1 MFDDFERD
9 INKNRFN
16 IPVLNEYYDQLFK
29 ELVELFEECTEAVE
43 CFHGGEY
50 VYSGRD
56 WNSEEFWR
64 VTLSESIRYSD
75 GIILAQQ
82 RDKQK
87 KEELGPFC
95 SRYLKNI

>member
-1 MFDDFERD
+1 MFDDFEQD

-16 IPVLNEYYDQLFK
+16 MPVLNRYYEQLFK
-29 ELVELFEECTEAVE
+29 ELVKRFEECPEAVE

-56 WNSEEFWR
+56 WNSEEYWR
-64 VTLSESIRYSD
+64 VTLSESIRYAD
-75 GIILAQQ
+75 GIILARQ

-95 SRYLKNI
+95 PKYLKKI

>member
-16 IPVLNEYYDQLFK
+16 IPVLNGYYDQLFK
-29 ELVELFEECTEAVE
+29 ELVELFEECTEAVK
-43 CFHGGEY
+43 CFHEGEY

>member
-1 MFDDFERD
+1 M
-9 INKNRFN
+9 
-16 IPVLNEYYDQLFK
+16 PVLNRYYDQLFK
-29 ELVELFEECTEAVE
+29 ELVKLFEECPEAVE

-56 WNSEEFWR
+56 WNSEEYWR
-64 VTLSESIRYSD
+64 VTLSESIRYAD

-87 KEELGPFC
+87 KRGIRAFLPQIFK
-95 SRYLKNI
+95 KNIVIFLVGLVHFDC